1 LFFVVSPARRAFD
14 AFAESTTA
22 VMLIIIASVVWAIS
36 PLIALL
42 FLLAVVDAVDDVNVV
57 VNGKSIYPIKLW
69 KVLNVLFEVTSFIAA
84 FMLLELAI
92 TYAVAFP
99 VPFWYAAFAIG
110 GIMAYSS
117 IRDLGA
123 YVSVKK
129 SVRGGYV

>member
-1 LFFVVSPARRAFD
+1 
-14 AFAESTTA
+14 
-22 VMLIIIASVVWAIS
+22 MLIIIASVVWAIS

-42 FLLAVVDAVDDVNVV
+42 FLLAVVDAVDDINVV

-69 KVLNVLFEVTSFIAA
+69 KVLNVLFEIISFIAA

-110 GIMAYSS
+110 GIMVYSS
-117 IRDLGA
+117 FRDLGA
-123 YVSVKK
+123 YVSVKR
-129 SVRGGYV
+129 VLGVVMCE

>member
-22 VMLIIIASVVWAIS
+22 VMLIIIASVVWAMS

-69 KVLNVLFEVTSFIAA
+69 KVLNVLFEIISFIAA
-84 FMLLELAI
+84 FMLLELAV
-92 TYAVAFP
+92 TYAAAFP

-110 GIMAYSS
+110 GIMFYSS
-117 IRDLGA
+117 FRDLGA